1 MGKTRE
7 LAAQIAANFA
17 PNAETP
23 DEVMQLLQDSH
34 KMLQG
39 MGGDDEGSAGESA
52 DTGGSGKVE
61 PAMEPNKAVGNDAIT
76 CLICGKSFKT
86 LKRHLQ
92 ANHNTTPE
100 EYRAMFNLSKDYPLV
115 APNLSKARA
124 QRAKELGL
132 GERLAEARRQQ
143 VQQQKG
149 G

>member
-23 DEVMQLLQDSH
+23 EEVMQLLQDSYQ
-34 KMLQG
+34 MLQG
-39 MGGDDEGSAGESA
+39 MGGDEDTSAGEGTAGEGTS
-52 DTGGSGKVE
+52 KVE
-61 PAMEPNKAVGNDAIT
+61 PAMDPDKAVGKDAIT

-92 ANHNTTPE
+92 SNHNTTPE

-132 GERLAEARRQQ
+132 GERLAEARKEQL
-143 VQQQKG
+143 QQKKG

>member
-23 DEVMQLLQDSH
+23 EEVMQLLQDSY

-39 MGGDDEGSAGESA
+39 MGGDEEGSTGEATES
-52 DTGGSGKVE
+52 GGSAKAE
-61 PAMEPNKAVGNDAIT
+61 PVMDPDKAVGNDAIT

-92 ANHNTTPE
+92 SSHNTTPE

-115 APNLSKARA
+115 APKLSKARA

-132 GERLAEARRQQ
+132 GERLAEARKEQL
-143 VQQQKG
+143 QQKQG